1 MKGIHENFSTGYK
14 DIKPPGLRDIIVK
27 AVLQGLARDNEKGL
41 WDRHMGRAE
50 QLAKPLLKPLLVLNT
65 LD

>member
-41 WDRHMGRAE
+41 WDGHMGG
-50 QLAKPLLKPLLVLNT
+50 LNS
-65 LD
+65 LQNLC